1 MEESDIEVLATHGG
15 PDHALA
21 TREGAAKRW
30 VGVHAGRAIELRK
43 GLVRG
48 ADAVIDVE
56 GNIAGGVFASRQ
68 RAPRSLRPAHACDLL
83 MPGTGRS
90 VLVRAC

>member
-1 MEESDIEVLATHGG
+1 MKKGMEESYIEDLANHGG

-30 VGVHAGRAIELRK
+30 TGVHAGRLLSLEI

-48 ADAVIDVE
+48 ADAL
-56 GNIAGGVFASRQ
+56 GNDGRRYRWRRFREPSADPAGSKN
-68 RAPRSLRPAHACDLL
+68 LRMESAGQPAW
-83 MPGTGRS
+83 R
-90 VLVRAC
+90 RE